1 MTSSLM
7 RRRDFI
13 TLLGGAT
20 AAWPLAGRAQQP
32 AMPLIGF
39 LSSASPGQDAG
50 RLGAFRQ
57 GLSEAGYVEGRNVA
71 IEYRWADEQFDR
83 MPALAAD
90 LVGRKVAVIATAGAT
105 LGALAAKA
113 ATTTI
118 PIVFATGNDPVQRG
132 LVASLN
138 RPGGNVTGVTTLA
151 LEIEPKRLELLRE
164 LLPMATT
171 FAALVNPTGGNTE
184 ILARALQ
191 SAARILGV
199 KLELVNASSEGDF
212 DTVFAT
218 LVQRK
223 VGGLLITTDALFISR
238 SEQLAKLALRYA
250 VPTVFQYRE
259 FAVAGGLMSYG
270 GSNPDTYRLVG
281 NYTGRILKGE
291 KPADLPVQ
299 QATRVELF
307 INMKTAKALGL
318 TFPITLLGRAD
329 EVIE

>member
-1 MTSSLM
+1 MIK
-7 RRRDFI
+7 RREFI
-13 TLLGGAT
+13 TLLGGA
-20 AAWPLAGRAQQP
+20 AAAPAVTWPLAARAQQP
-32 AMPLIGF
+32 AMPVIGF

-50 RLGAFRQ
+50 RLRAFLQ
-57 GLSEAGYVEGRNVA
+57 GLSDAGYVEGRNVA

-83 MPALAAD
+83 LPALAAN
-90 LVGRKVAVIATAGAT
+90 LVDRKVTVIVTAGQT
-105 LGALAAKA
+105 LAALAAKA

-151 LEIEPKRLELLRE
+151 LEVEPKRLQLLRE

-171 FAALVNPTGGNTE
+171 FAALVNSTGGNVE
-184 ILARALQ
+184 ILARDLQ
-191 SAARILGV
+191 SAASMLGV
-199 KLELVNASSEGDF
+199 KLELLYASSDGDF
-212 DTVFAT
+212 DTAFAT
-218 LVQRK
+218 SVRRQ
-223 VGGLLITTDALFISR
+223 VGGLLITTDGFFISR
-238 SEQLAKLALRYA
+238 SEQLATLALRYG
-250 VPTVFQYRE
+250 VPTIFQYRE

-270 GSNPDTYRLVG
+270 GSNTDTYRLVG

-299 QATRVELF
+299 RATRVELF

-318 TFPITLLGRAD
+318 TIPETLLGRAD
-329 EVIE
+329 EVI